1 MLALSSLTTLLPHFC
16 LSPPHR
22 YRELSG
28 NRRDFSGCGLHCLYP
43 NKSRSQAMA
52 GKERLP
58 VFTQTSWPTE
68 GHKAAQTI
76 TAYLPAAL
84 SQSFLLGVA
93 VSRGWLGRKVRARAS
108 EGGDWLPVS
117 PQGLSPGRPRR
128 EEQKQKLTL
137 SEHSLCARSL

>member
-68 GHKAAQTI
+68 GHKGLTCLSGRTKTKVNTFRAFALCQISLRTVYALCPHSNSLRSCFRLQKLKSSHI
-76 TAYLPAAL
+76 LLLPAP
-84 SQSFLLGVA
+84 G
-93 VSRGWLGRKVRARAS
+93 SRSSTSGNF
-108 EGGDWLPVS
+108 
-117 PQGLSPGRPRR
+117 
-128 EEQKQKLTL
+128 
-137 SEHSLCARSL
+137 